1 MKPYFRYTFLPLA
14 LFLCVISAFA
24 NVKPKPY
31 DSNKAW
37 VDATLAKMTLDEKIG
52 QLFIIDYN
60 VEALRGNVRSTTN
73 AVNDLHIGGFLVR
86 KTMDPNTIMRET
98 KRLQNLT
105 DIPLFFGADYER
117 GAGYNGNYLTEFPS
131 NMALGA
137 TRNTQLAEQMGRIV
151 AQESRILGVNLL
163 FAPVADVNNNP
174 DNPIINIRS
183 YGENPNLVAEMAEA
197 FVRGAERNGL
207 LTTLKHFPGHGNTS
221 TDSHSNLGIVRGS
234 RAELDRVELLPYK
247 QILRSDTPPS
257 LVMTAHLAVPAI
269 DDSGLPATFSK
280 KVLQGVLRQDL
291 NFEGI
296 IITDGINMGA
306 ISNNYPY
313 DETILRPLEAGADIV
328 LLPDNPRRAV
338 EAVRQAL
345 ASGRLTEERIE
356 ESVRRI
362 LNAKAK
368 IRTTVTDKFEVPDA
382 GRLISSGAIQVDGS
396 GREVARRIAEN
407 SVTLLRN
414 GQTLPIQ
421 SGQKVAV
428 MQMTYMRTSD
438 GLGTTMDEFSR
449 QLKSVASITDC
460 RLTARASVCDN
471 QRTTQAKMLENVRN
485 ADVVVLNFYL
495 RPSERRGNVALNPE
509 QQALANAI
517 MQSGKPVVIATFGN
531 PYIAENFPSASAVI
545 VSYDQTTFSANAV
558 AHVIMGIS
566 EAKGKLPV
574 SVGDFGFGSNMGMDV
589 APRTPAPT
597 SVPPKKEASTAP
609 SGNGRNWK
617 LRTF

>member
-1 MKPYFRYTFLPLA
+1 
-14 LFLCVISAFA
+14 
-24 NVKPKPY
+24 
-31 DSNKAW
+31 
-37 VDATLAKMTLDEKIG
+37 
-52 QLFIIDYN
+52 
-60 VEALRGNVRSTTN
+60 
-73 AVNDLHIGGFLVR
+73 
-86 KTMDPNTIMRET
+86 
-98 KRLQNLT
+98 
-105 DIPLFFGADYER
+105 
-117 GAGYNGNYLTEFPS
+117 
-131 NMALGA
+131 
-137 TRNTQLAEQMGRIV
+137 
-151 AQESRILGVNLL
+151 
-163 FAPVADVNNNP
+163 
-174 DNPIINIRS
+174 
-183 YGENPNLVAEMAEA
+183 
-197 FVRGAERNGL
+197 
-207 LTTLKHFPGHGNTS
+207 
-221 TDSHSNLGIVRGS
+221 
-234 RAELDRVELLPYK
+234 
-247 QILRSDTPPS
+247 
-257 LVMTAHLAVPAI
+257 
-269 DDSGLPATFSK
+269 
-280 KVLQGVLRQDL
+280 
-291 NFEGI
+291 
-296 IITDGINMGA
+296 
-306 ISNNYPY
+306 
-313 DETILRPLEAGADIV
+313 
-328 LLPDNPRRAV
+328 
-338 EAVRQAL
+338 
-345 ASGRLTEERIE
+345 
-356 ESVRRI
+356 
-362 LNAKAK
+362 
-368 IRTTVTDKFEVPDA
+368 VPDA